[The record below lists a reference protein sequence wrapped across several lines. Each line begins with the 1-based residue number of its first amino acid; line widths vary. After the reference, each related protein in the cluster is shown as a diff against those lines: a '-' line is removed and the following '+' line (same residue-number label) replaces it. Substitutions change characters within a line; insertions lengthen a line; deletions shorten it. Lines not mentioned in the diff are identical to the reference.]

1 VKLIQTA
8 VGRSLLLGL
17 ITLVMILGLSRGAI
31 AKIASWNSGTPS
43 ILISQSNEDSG
54 ASAQSIR
61 QPVVLRGIPLPEPPF
76 PEPILPG
83 ATPLWAGTTTSPS
96 GYIPRQES
104 APAHPTNY
112 GERFTQDANGRPVL
126 NDLIVVIHETVG
138 SASSAI
144 NTFQTPHPRD
154 EDQVSYHSLIKRDGT
169 VIYIVPPEMRAFGAG
184 SSVFE
189 GPNGSET
196 VQTNPAFA
204 SSVNNFAYHTSLE
217 SPADGRGNSRGHSG
231 YTEAQYQS
239 LAWVVAQTHVPAQ
252 RITTHRA
259 VDRSGTRRDPRSF
272 NAQRL
277 VELLSTY

>member
-1 VKLIQTA
+1 MKLIQTA

-17 ITLVMILGLSRGAI
+17 VTLVMILFWGGGAI
-31 AKIASWNSGTPS
+31 ARIAPWSSVNSPT
-43 ILISQSNEDSG
+43 LISQASQNSS
-54 ASAQSIR
+54 ASAQTNNP
-61 QPVVLRGIPLPEPPF
+61 PVMLRGMPLPQPSF

-83 ATPLWAGTTTSPS
+83 APISPS
-96 GYIPRQES
+96 GYVPRQES

-112 GERFTQDANGRPVL
+112 GERFTQDMNGRPVS

-169 VIYIVPPEMRAFGAG
+169 VVYIVPPELRAFGAG
-184 SSVFE
+184 SSIFE
-189 GPNGSET
+189 GPNGPET
-196 VQTNPAFA
+196 VQTNPAFS

-217 SPADGRGNSRGHSG
+217 SPSDGRGNGSRHSG

-239 LAWVVAQTHVPAQ
+239 LAWVVAQTHVPDN

-272 NAQRL
+272 NSQRFM
-277 VELLSTY
+277 ELLHTYSR

>member
-1 VKLIQTA
+1 MKLIQTT

-17 ITLVMILGLSRGAI
+17 VTLVMILFLGGGAI
-31 AKIASWNSGTPS
+31 ARITPWNSVAPPT
-43 ILISQSNEDSG
+43 LISQANQNSS
-54 ASAQSIR
+54 ASAQTNNP
-61 QPVVLRGIPLPEPPF
+61 PVMLRGMPLPEPPF

-83 ATPLWAGTTTSPS
+83 TTTSPS
-96 GYIPRQES
+96 GYVPRQES

-112 GERFTQDANGRPVL
+112 GERFTLDANGRPVS

-169 VIYIVPPEMRAFGAG
+169 VVYIVPPELRAFGAG

-189 GPNGSET
+189 GPNGPET
-196 VQTNPAFA
+196 VRTNPAFA

-217 SPADGRGNSRGHSG
+217 SPSDGRGNSSRHSG

-239 LAWVVAQTHVPAQ
+239 LAWVVAQTHVPDN

-272 NAQRL
+272 NSQRFM
-277 VELLSTY
+277 ELLHTYSR

>member
-1 VKLIQTA
+1 
-8 VGRSLLLGL
+8 
-17 ITLVMILGLSRGAI
+17 MILGLSGGAI
-31 AKIASWNSGTPS
+31 ARVVPWTSVAPS
-43 ILISQSNEDSG
+43 PLISQASQDDST
-54 ASAQSIR
+54 SAQSSS
-61 QPVVLRGIPLPEPPF
+61 QPVMLRGFPLPEPPF
-76 PEPILPG
+76 PEPILPS
-83 ATPLWAGTTTSPS
+83 ATPFFSGTTTSPS
-96 GYIPRQES
+96 GYVPRQEN

-112 GERFTQDANGRPVL
+112 GERFTQDVNGRPVS

-169 VIYIVPPEMRAFGAG
+169 VVYIVPPEMRAFGAG

-189 GPNGSET
+189 GANGPET
-196 VQTNPAFA
+196 VRTNPAFA

-217 SPADGRGNSRGHSG
+217 TPADGRGNGSRHSG

-239 LAWVVAQTHVPAQ
+239 LAWVVAQTHVPDN
-252 RITTHRA
+252 RITTHRI

-272 NAQRL
+272 DSQRFMG
-277 VELLSTY
+277 LLRSYGR

>member
-1 VKLIQTA
+1 
-8 VGRSLLLGL
+8 
-17 ITLVMILGLSRGAI
+17 MILGLSRGAI
-31 AKIASWNSGTPS
+31 AKIASWSSGVPP
-43 ILISQSNEDSG
+43 ILISQSNEDSS

-61 QPVVLRGIPLPEPPF
+61 QPVMLRGMPLPEPPF

-83 ATPLWAGTTTSPS
+83 ATPFWAGTTTSPS
-96 GYIPRQES
+96 GYVPRQES

-112 GERFTQDANGRPVL
+112 GERFTQDANGRNVS

-154 EDQVSYHSLIKRDGT
+154 EDQVSYHSLIKQDGT
-169 VIYIVPPEMRAFGAG
+169 VVYIVPPEMRAFGAG

-189 GPNGSET
+189 GANGSET

-239 LAWVVAQTHVPAQ
+239 LAWVVAQTHVANQ
-252 RITTHRA
+252 RITTHQA

-272 NAQRL
+272 NAQRFI
-277 VELLSTY
+277 ELLNTY